1 MVFFISLFITILLML
16 IGLLVNYWWY
26 QKHDKKLFGFIAD
39 MLCFDDD
46 FLLTI
51 LAICLLTVIL
61 LAPLLNII
69 VALSINI
76 GLFIRGVE

>member
-1 MVFFISLFITILLML
+1 VFFISLFITILLML

-26 QKHDKKLFGFIAD
+26 QKHDKNLFRFIAD
-39 MLCFDDD
+39 MLCCDDD

-51 LAICLLTVIL
+51 LTICLLTIIL
-61 LAPLLNII
+61 LVSLLNII

-76 GLFIRGVE
+76 GLFIRGVD